1 VIRFRRRYETVTLRD
16 CIPEI
21 ICLNGHDG
29 RTALQFILALYRPI
43 CTNGL
48 VVCNEVLPAWKV
60 PHRRHILEEAVAAV
74 IAQSEQFAAVGQWV
88 ERMERTR
95 LEEPRRIAFAEEA
108 LRLRFPK
115 DRHRRMNPAL
125 LLEARR
131 SEDAGDDVWRVYNVI
146 QENVIRGDL
155 AGRSAL
161 NRSMRSRP
169 IKSVKRDVELNT
181 ELWKLATTLV
191 A

>member
-1 VIRFRRRYETVTLRD
+1 
-16 CIPEI
+16 
-21 ICLNGHDG
+21 
-29 RTALQFILALYRPI
+29 
-43 CTNGL
+43 
-48 VVCNEVLPAWKV
+48 
-60 PHRRHILEEAVAAV
+60 
-74 IAQSEQFAAVGQWV
+74 
-88 ERMERTR
+88 MERTR

-115 DRHRRMNPAL
+115 DRHRRMNPAS

-155 AGRSAL
+155 AGRSAS
-161 NRSMRSRP
+161 NRSIRSRA

-181 ELWKLATTLV
+181 GLWKLATTLV

>member
-1 VIRFRRRYETVTLRD
+1 LSSV
-16 CIPEI
+16 
-21 ICLNGHDG
+21 
-29 RTALQFILALYRPI
+29 
-43 CTNGL
+43 L
-48 VVCNEVLPAWKV
+48 VVAPQKQIRGGLQDFGARVGATAAA
-60 PHRRHILEEAVAAV
+60 EAFHSR
-74 IAQSEQFAAVGQWV
+74 AQSEQFAAVGQWV

-146 QENVIRGDL
+146 QENVIRGGL
-155 AGRSAL
+155 AGRSAS

-181 ELWKLATTLV
+181 DLWKLATTLV